1 MISLK
6 YSELTSKII
15 ECGMKVHAA
24 LGNGFQEVVYK
35 RALEIEMYDAGLKFG
50 REISI
55 PVYYKNEQIG
65 ERKVDFLVDN
75 KICVELKSLV
85 QLEKVSCSQAKNFL
99 DAFHLEIGLILNFG
113 TCNLEF
119 RRIENYKSLKR
130 ILDNI

>member
-1 MISLK
+1 
-6 YSELTSKII
+6 
-15 ECGMKVHAA
+15 VHAA

-35 RALEIEMYDAGLKFG
+35 RALEIEMYEAGLKFG

-85 QLEKVSCSQAKNFL
+85 QLEKVSCSQAQNFL